1 MNRTISLIAG
11 TVALAA
17 VTGVAVLTAP
27 EPQSAVTA
35 GATAAEQ
42 PVERTKLLCPSPSRS
57 DVAETVYT
65 AFTPVTED
73 AADGGEAGLLPAA
86 PPSGGDGAEDPAEK
100 DEDAGAEE
108 TEETGSAE
116 DAGGS
121 EESGGAGGADG
132 SDAAARPAG
141 KPVLTLEKPGEPVSR
156 ERSGGDEPALLG
168 TADGRFAPGW
178 TVQQTTTVTVGAG
191 RGLHGTTCSA
201 PDTDFWFPG
210 ASTAEFRTDYVHL
223 TNPDDSAAVVD
234 IELFGPE
241 GQLETSVPD
250 GVTVPPL
257 GSERVLLST
266 LTDQPLP
273 DVTAHVSVRSGR
285 VGARVQALDTGNGG
299 DWIAPAADPAGSLV
313 LPGIP
318 KDATSVRLI
327 AYAPGDSDAD
337 LDVRLASPTGVIT
350 PAGLETLHVKA
361 GMTTSTDLKDVT
373 RGEAGSL
380 LLTPTGREVPVVAGL
395 QVVRGKGGK
404 QETAFIPATAAVTT
418 RATAL
423 GNTAKGTTL
432 SLVAPTEDATV
443 KVTSSAG
450 SGGGTGTSKTYELK
464 KGTTTDIELPVPNG
478 LEGTYALVVEPVS
491 GGPVYASRTLS
502 EKLDGIAAFTVQTL
516 PDDRGRVAVPE
527 AEQDLTVLQD

>member
-1 MNRTISLIAG
+1 VNRTISLIAG

-27 EPQSAVTA
+27 EPRDAVTA
-35 GATAAEQ
+35 GAAASER

-57 DVAETVYT
+57 DIADTVYT
-65 AFTPVTED
+65 AFTPVTEG
-73 AADGGEAGLLPAA
+73 AADGGEAELLAAAA
-86 PPSGGDGAEDPAEK
+86 PSSAYDETDETEDPAEG
-100 DEDAGAEE
+100 ETDAG
-108 TEETGSAE
+108 TE
-116 DAGGS
+116 
-121 EESGGAGGADG
+121 GADG
-132 SDAAARPAG
+132 SEETEGSGESDKGGQADAGSRPSGKPLLTLEEPG
-141 KPVLTLEKPGEPVSR
+141 KPVTRDS
-156 ERSGGDEPALLG
+156 SGGEDPALLG

-178 TVQQTTTVTVGAG
+178 TVQQTTKVSVGSG
-191 RGLHGTTCSA
+191 RGLHGAACSV

-234 IELFGPE
+234 IELYGPE
-241 GQLETSVPD
+241 GQLETSIPD
-250 GVTVPPL
+250 GITVPPL
-257 GSERVLLST
+257 GTERVLLST

-285 VGARVQALDTGNGG
+285 VGAQVQALDTGNGG
-299 DWIAPAADPAGSLV
+299 DWLAPAAEPAGSLV

-337 LDVRLASPTGVIT
+337 LDVRLASPTGAIT

-361 GMTTSTDLKDVT
+361 GMTVSTDLKDVT

-380 LLTPTGREVPVVAGL
+380 LLTPSGREVPVVAGL
-395 QVVRGKGGK
+395 QVVRGKGSK
-404 QETAFIPATAAVTT
+404 QETAFIPATGAITH

-432 SLVAPTEDATV
+432 SLVAPAEGATV

-450 SGGGTGTSKTYELK
+450 SEGGTGTSRTYKLK
-464 KGTTTDIELPVPNG
+464 GGTTTDVELPRPSG
-478 LEGTYALVVEPVS
+478 LEGTYALVIEPVS
-491 GGPVYASRTLS
+491 GGPVHAARTLT
-502 EKLDGIAAFTVQTL
+502 ENLDGIAAFTVQTL

-527 AEQDLTVLQD
+527 AEQDLTVLQN

>member
-1 MNRTISLIAG
+1 MNRTMSLIAG
-11 TVALAA
+11 AVALAA
-17 VTGVAVLTAP
+17 VTGVAALTAP

-42 PVERTKLLCPSPSRS
+42 PVERTKLLCPEPSRS
-57 DVAETVYT
+57 DIAETVRT

-73 AADGGEAGLLPAA
+73 AADGGKAELLPAA
-86 PPSGGDGAEDPAEK
+86 PSASGAEDEDPADADAGKPEGT
-100 DEDAGAEE
+100 EDAEGTEDSEGGEDTAAAE
-108 TEETGSAE
+108 
-116 DAGGS
+116 
-121 EESGGAGGADG
+121 
-132 SDAAARPAG
+132 ARPAG
-141 KPVLTLEKPGEPVSR
+141 KPVLTLKEPGKPVSR
-156 ERSGGDEPALLG
+156 ESSGGEEPALLG

-178 TVQQTTTVTVGAG
+178 TVQQTTKVTVGAG
-191 RGLHGTTCSA
+191 RGLHGTACSV

-337 LDVRLASPTGVIT
+337 LAVRLASPTGAIT

-380 LLTPTGREVPVVAGL
+380 LLTSTGREVPVVAGL
-395 QVVRGKGGK
+395 QVVRGKGAK
-404 QETAFIPATAAVTT
+404 QETAFIPATGAVTT

-432 SLVAPTEDATV
+432 SLVAPTADATV

-450 SGGGTGTSKTYELK
+450 SGGGTGTSKTYKLK
-464 KGTTTDIELPVPNG
+464 KGTTTDIELPAPSG
-478 LEGTYALVVEPVS
+478 LKGTYALVIEPVS
-491 GGPVYASRTLS
+491 GGPVYAARTLA

-516 PDDRGRVAVPE
+516 PDDRGRVAVPKT
-527 AEQDLTVLQD
+527 EQDLTVLQN

>member
-1 MNRTISLIAG
+1 MNRTMSLIAG

-17 VTGVAVLTAP
+17 VTGVAALTAP
-27 EPQSAVTA
+27 EAPSAEVA
-35 GATAAEQ
+35 RAAAER

-57 DVAETVYT
+57 DIAETLYT
-65 AFTPVTED
+65 AFSPVTEG
-73 AADGGEAGLLPAA
+73 AADGGKAELVPAA
-86 PPSGGDGAEDPAEK
+86 PPGGAYDGDEGQDGED
-100 DEDAGAEE
+100 
-108 TEETGSAE
+108 
-116 DAGGS
+116 GGNS
-121 EESGGAGGADG
+121 EESDRSGESEKSGDDG
-132 SDAAARPAG
+132 KPKDAAASDKPVMKLKEPG
-141 KPVLTLEKPGEPVSR
+141 KPVTR
-156 ERSGGDEPALLG
+156 EASGGEEDALLG

-178 TVQQTTTVTVGAG
+178 AVQQTTTVAVGSG
-191 RGLHGTTCSA
+191 RGLHGAACTV

-234 IELFGPE
+234 IELYGPE
-241 GQLETSVPD
+241 GQLETSIPD
-250 GVTVPPL
+250 GITVPPL

-273 DVTAHVSVRSGR
+273 DVTAHVGVRSGR
-285 VGARVQALDTGNGG
+285 VAAQVEALDTGNGG
-299 DWIAPAADPAGSLV
+299 DWIAPAAEPAGSLV

-337 LDVRLASPTGVIT
+337 LTVRLASPNGAIT
-350 PAGLETLHVKA
+350 PAGHESLHVKA
-361 GMTTSTDLKDVT
+361 GMTASTDLKDVT

-380 LLTPTGREVPVVAGL
+380 LLTPTGRDVPVVAGL

-404 QETAFIPATAAVTT
+404 QETAFIPATEAVAT

-450 SGGGTGTSKTYELK
+450 SEGGTGDSRTYKLK
-464 KGTTTDIELPVPNG
+464 KGTTTDVELPVPSG
-478 LEGTYALVVEPVS
+478 LKGTYALVVEPVS
-491 GGPVYASRTLS
+491 GGPVYASRTMVSSLG
-502 EKLDGIAAFTVQTL
+502 GIAAFTVQTL
-516 PDDRGRVAVPE
+516 PDDRGRVAVPT
-527 AEQDLTVLQD
+527 AEQDLTVLQN

>member
-1 MNRTISLIAG
+1 MNRTMSLIAG

-27 EPQSAVTA
+27 EAPSAEVA
-35 GATAAEQ
+35 RAAAER

-57 DVAETVYT
+57 DIAETLYT
-65 AFTPVTED
+65 TFSPVTEG
-73 AADGGEAGLLPAA
+73 AAEGGGAELVAAA
-86 PPSGGDGAEDPAEK
+86 PPGGAYDGAEQQEGEDGGTSEDPEK
-100 DEDAGAEE
+100 SGDREKSGDGGKSEGAGAA
-108 TEETGSAE
+108 S
-116 DAGGS
+116 
-121 EESGGAGGADG
+121 
-132 SDAAARPAG
+132 G
-141 KPVLTLEKPGEPVSR
+141 KPVLKLKEPGKPATR
-156 ERSGGDEPALLG
+156 EVSGGEGDALLG

-178 TVQQTTTVTVGAG
+178 AVQQTTTVTVGSG
-191 RGLHGTTCSA
+191 RGLHGAACTV

-234 IELFGPE
+234 IELYGPE
-241 GQLETSVPD
+241 GQLETSIPD
-250 GVTVPPL
+250 GITVPPL

-273 DVTAHVSVRSGR
+273 DVTAHVGVRSGR
-285 VGARVQALDTGNGG
+285 VAAQVEALDTGNGG
-299 DWIAPAADPAGSLV
+299 DWIAPAAEPAGSLV

-318 KDATSVRLI
+318 EDATSVRLI

-337 LDVRLASPTGVIT
+337 LTVRLASPTGTIT
-350 PAGLETLHVKA
+350 PAGHESLHVKA
-361 GMTTSTDLKDVT
+361 GMTASTDLKDVT

-380 LLTPTGREVPVVAGL
+380 LLTPTGRDVPVVAGL

-404 QETAFIPATAAVTT
+404 QETAFIPATEAVTT

-432 SLVAPTEDATV
+432 SLVAPTGDATV
-443 KVTSSAG
+443 KVTSSPG
-450 SGGGTGTSKTYELK
+450 SEGGTGASRTYKLK
-464 KGTTTDIELPVPNG
+464 KGTTTNVEVPVPSG
-478 LEGTYALVVEPVS
+478 LKGTYALVVEPVS
-491 GGPVYASRTLS
+491 GGPVYASRTLVDS
-502 EKLDGIAAFTVQTL
+502 LGGIAAFTVQTL
-516 PDDRGRVAVPE
+516 PDDRGRVAVPT